1 MPGAVDNLEVTL
13 CDGFHSRNYYV
24 IGDTFLWNQ
33 YVYTQN
39 IRNDTYWELSNA
51 YFEGAAETVLTIDPG
66 KSDFPGVY
74 YKDSNIKI
82 VKDHKYLISLE
93 AKSSKE
99 YIETSNSVLFPYYFK
114 ENFTKLEGSDSVSPT
129 SFNKDNGE
137 YKYKKGAIIIK
148 ANNNQDNLDKI
159 LGLRIETSTT
169 PTTQSYSFV
178 LRNLMVFDLT
188 RMFGSGNEPT
198 IEAFNEMFPGFYPA
212 NSGEYKSIFP
222 KIIETKKGSSIRKVN
237 IPSDFQIGLDGNGNQ
252 FFNGGMKKIN
262 NVFDEIGLLSQ
273 KEQLDLRIN
282 LRDLRW
288 EYYASGDQSVFIAS
302 LNDVLAPDSES
313 VVGNITCEALSG
325 ATTYTPASLNDVRN
339 HTSNNIIAVGTG
351 SFFKNYIVLW
361 DSHLMP
367 LSQQGSDV
375 ISKNVYNNVLNYH
388 SFEQSYATKRIE
400 SVDLGAL
407 TWGIADISQDL
418 KRLRA
423 FLPDVKN
430 PTSDGVT
437 SNTKCI
443 KYPVVTYK
451 SIISSSPINKT
462 IAIKNGEI
470 YLWDIKLNNISDF
483 SVVSQALSGVILY
496 YELSTEKKVVPS
508 FKMQQLQMFKNDG
521 PAVTIACY
529 NDIQKT
535 TETGRFLLNYYANPE
550 GTHTK
555 ESGFITSYERKRYM
569 GKTVTWNQLI
579 NKKSFPNDGAVING
593 LTVTNTGN
601 GTFSVDGTASA
612 NTSFSCGIVSVK
624 AGNKYLICGCSK
636 DDTTGSDQNNN
647 YYFGVGGATAKQERV
662 KGLGSEDP
670 FRGVIFEQ
678 ETNGDLSFNCWVK
691 NGYVA
696 DRLVFKPQVFDLT
709 EMFETFEEKEKPDT
723 PEKFWSYFPNKVYP
737 YNAGETQPLFKIS
750 RKSQHITNLIPI
762 STDIDGSIYNGIGYK
777 LDTRLSTNG
786 IPAAAAGYLTT
797 GFMPFTVG
805 KTIYV
810 NDFCLILSEQSNC
823 KVVFYNADH
832 TIIAAIS
839 AFGLINRYGYSV
851 GQPLTWTVP
860 IVVYD
865 TGSGT
870 DKDISTA
877 AYIRLSIGGYND
889 TADSIICNI
898 T

>member
-13 CDGFHSRNYYV
+13 CDGFHSRNYYA

-33 YVYTQN
+33 YIHTQN

-51 YFEGAAETVLTIDPG
+51 YFEGAAETVLTIDSG
-66 KSDFPGVY
+66 KSDSPGVY

-99 YIETSNSVLFPYYFK
+99 YIETSNSVLFPYYSK
-114 ENFTKLEGSDSVSPT
+114 EKFTKLEGSDSVFPT

-148 ANNNQDNLDKI
+148 ANNNQDNLDEI
-159 LGLRIETSTT
+159 LGLRIETSTA

-222 KIIETKKGSSIRKVN
+222 KIIETEKGSSIRKVN

-325 ATTYTPASLNDVRN
+325 ATAYTPASLNDVRN

-375 ISKNVYNNVLNYH
+375 ISKNVHNNVLNYH

-407 TWGIADISQDL
+407 TWGVADISQDL

-437 SNTKCI
+437 SNTRCI
-443 KYPVVTYK
+443 EYPVVTYN

-462 IAIKNGEI
+462 IAIKNGAI
-470 YLWDIKLNNISDF
+470 YLWDINLNNTSDF
-483 SVVSQALSGVILY
+483 SAVSQALSGVILY

-521 PAVTIACY
+521 PVVTIACY

-550 GTHTK
+550 GTHAK
-555 ESGFITSYERKRYM
+555 ESGFITSYERKRYVD
-569 GKTVTWNQLI
+569 KTVSWNQLI
-579 NKKSFPNDGAVING
+579 QKANFASDGTVNG
-593 LTVTNTGN
+593 VTFKNNGN
-601 GTFSVDGTASA
+601 GTITANGTATADTTFLCSQITTNA
-612 NTSFSCGIVSVK
+612 N
-624 AGNKYLICGCSK
+624 NKYLMCGCSK
-636 DDTTGSDQNNN
+636 DGTTGGTSINDN
-647 YYFGVGGATAKQERV
+647 YYFGILNDTSRQEKV
-662 KGLGSEDP
+662 YGSGKAQP
-670 FRGVIFEQ
+670 FRGIIF
-678 ETNGDLSFNCWVK
+678 NGTGNK
-691 NGYVA
+691 NGYYCWIKSGYKA
-696 DRLVFKPQVFDLT
+696 DDLLFKPQLFDLT
-709 EMFETFEEKEKPDT
+709 EMFKTFEVDERPKT
-723 PEKFWSYFPNKVYP
+723 PAEFWSYFPNKVYP
-737 YNAGETQPLFKIS
+737 YNAGETQPLSKIS
-750 RKSQHITNLIPI
+750 RKSQHITNQIPI

-777 LDTRLSTNG
+777 LNTRLPTNG

-810 NDFCLILSEQSNC
+810 NDFCLTLSEQSNC
-823 KVVFYNADH
+823 KVAFYNADH
-832 TIIAAIS
+832 TIIAATS
-839 AFGLINRYGYSV
+839 AFGLINHYGYSV

-865 TGSGT
+865 TDSGT

-889 TADSIICNI
+889 AADSIICNI

>member
-1 MPGAVDNLEVTL
+1 MPGAVDNLEVIL
-13 CDGFHSRNYYV
+13 CDGFHSRNYYA

-33 YVYTQN
+33 YIHTQN
-39 IRNDTYWELSNA
+39 IRNNTYWELSNA
-51 YFEGAAETVLTIDPG
+51 TIEGAAETTLTISQG
-66 KSDFPGVY
+66 ESGSPGVY

-93 AKSSKE
+93 AKSTKT
-99 YIETSNSVLFPYYFK
+99 YNTTANKVLFPYYSK
-114 ENFTKLEGSDSVSPT
+114 EKFDLVSGGSNSIPPT
-129 SFNKDNGE
+129 SFILGE
-137 YKYKKGAIIIK
+137 YRKGAIIISAK
-148 ANNNQDNLDKI
+148 NNQNNLNEI
-159 LGLRIETSTT
+159 LGLRIDT

-325 ATTYTPASLNDVRN
+325 ATAYTPASLNNVRN
-339 HTSNNIIAVGTG
+339 HTSDNIIAVGTAD
-351 SFFKNYIVLW
+351 SFKNYIVLW
-361 DSHLMP
+361 DNNLFINFSK
-367 LSQQGSDV
+367 QGSDV
-375 ISKNVYNNVLNYH
+375 ISKNVQNNILNYH

-400 SVDLGAL
+400 SVDLGTL
-407 TWGIADISQDL
+407 TWGRADISQDI

-437 SNTKCI
+437 SNTRCI
-443 KYPVVTYK
+443 EYPVVTYN

-462 IAIKNGEI
+462 IAIKNGAI
-470 YLWDIKLNNISDF
+470 YLWDTNLNNTSDF

-521 PAVTIACY
+521 PVVTIACY

-550 GTHTK
+550 GTHEK
-555 ESGFITSYERKRYM
+555 ESGFITSYERRRYM

-579 NKKSFPNDGAVING
+579 NKESFPNDGAVING

-612 NTSFSCGIVSVK
+612 NTSFSCGTVEAK
-624 AGNKYLICGCSK
+624 ADHKYLICGCSK
-636 DDTTGSDQNNN
+636 DDTAGSEQNNN

-662 KGLGSEDP
+662 KGLGSKDP
-670 FRGVIFEQ
+670 FRGIIFEQ
-678 ETNGDLSFNCWVK
+678 TDNGDLSFNCWVK

-709 EMFETFEEKEKPDT
+709 EMFGAGNEPAT
-723 PEKFWSYFPNKVYP
+723 PAEFWSYFPNKVYP
-737 YNAGETQPLFKIS
+737 YNAGETQPLSKIS
-750 RKSQHITNLIPI
+750 RKSQKN
-762 STDIDGSIYNGIGYK
+762 ST
-777 LDTRLSTNG
+777 
-786 IPAAAAGYLTT
+786 
-797 GFMPFTVG
+797 
-805 KTIYV
+805 
-810 NDFCLILSEQSNC
+810 
-823 KVVFYNADH
+823 
-832 TIIAAIS
+832 
-839 AFGLINRYGYSV
+839 
-851 GQPLTWTVP
+851 
-860 IVVYD
+860 
-865 TGSGT
+865 
-870 DKDISTA
+870 
-877 AYIRLSIGGYND
+877 
-889 TADSIICNI
+889 
-898 T
+898 

>member
-1 MPGAVDNLEVTL
+1 MVAAVGKMPGAVDNLEVIL
-13 CDGFHSRNYYV
+13 CNGFHSRNYYA

-33 YVYTQN
+33 YVHTQN

-51 YFEGAAETVLTIDPG
+51 YFEGAAETVLTIDSG
-66 KSDFPGVY
+66 KSGSPGVY

-93 AKSSKE
+93 AKSTKT
-99 YIETSNSVLFPYYFK
+99 YNTTTNKVLFPYYSK
-114 ENFTKLEGSDSVSPT
+114 EKFDLVSVGSNSISPT
-129 SFNKDNGE
+129 SFILG
-137 YKYKKGAIIIK
+137 KYRKGAIIISAK
-148 ANNNQDNLDKI
+148 NNQNNLNEI
-159 LGLRIETSTT
+159 LGLRIDT

-212 NSGEYKSIFP
+212 SSGEYKSIFP

-288 EYYASGDQSVFIAS
+288 EYYAEGDQSVFIAS

-325 ATTYTPASLNDVRN
+325 ATAYTPASLNDVRN

-367 LSQQGSDV
+367 LSKQGSDV

-430 PTSDGVT
+430 PTSDEVT

-443 KYPVVTYK
+443 EYPVVTYK

-462 IAIKNGEI
+462 IAIKNGAI
-470 YLWDIKLNNISDF
+470 YLWDTNLNNTSDF

-521 PAVTIACY
+521 PVVTIACY

-555 ESGFITSYERKRYM
+555 ESGFITSYKRKRYV
-569 GKTVTWNQLI
+569 GKTVNWNQLI
-579 NKKSFPNDGAVING
+579 QKAAFASDGTVNG
-593 LTVTNTGN
+593 VTFKNNGDGTITAN
-601 GTFSVDGTASA
+601 GTATADTTFLCSLIKTDA
-612 NTSFSCGIVSVK
+612 N
-624 AGNKYLICGCSK
+624 NKYLMCGCSK
-636 DDTTGSDQNNN
+636 DGTTGGTAINDN
-647 YYFGVGGATAKQERV
+647 YYFGILNDTSRQERV
-662 KGLGSEDP
+662 YGSGKAQP
-670 FRGVIFEQ
+670 FRGIIF
-678 ETNGDLSFNCWVK
+678 NGTGNK
-691 NGYVA
+691 NGYYCWIKSGYKA
-696 DRLVFKPQVFDLT
+696 DDLLFKPQLFDLT
-709 EMFETFEEKEKPDT
+709 TMFGKRNEPET

-737 YNAGETQPLFKIS
+737 YK
-750 RKSQHITNLIPI
+750 
-762 STDIDGSIYNGIGYK
+762 
-777 LDTRLSTNG
+777 
-786 IPAAAAGYLTT
+786 
-797 GFMPFTVG
+797 
-805 KTIYV
+805 
-810 NDFCLILSEQSNC
+810 
-823 KVVFYNADH
+823 
-832 TIIAAIS
+832 
-839 AFGLINRYGYSV
+839 
-851 GQPLTWTVP
+851 
-860 IVVYD
+860 
-865 TGSGT
+865 GT
-870 DKDISTA
+870 D
-877 AYIRLSIGGYND
+877 GGSD
-889 TADSIICNI
+889 QKIFKRSMKSVRRTV
-898 T
+898 

>member
-13 CDGFHSRNYYV
+13 CDGFHSRNYYA
-24 IGDTFLWNQ
+24 IGDTLLWNQ
-33 YVYTQN
+33 YIHTQN
-39 IRNDTYWELSNA
+39 IRNKMYWELSNA
-51 YFEGAAETVLTIDPG
+51 TIEGTAETTLTIFQG
-66 KSDFPGVY
+66 ESGSPGVY
-74 YKDSNIKI
+74 YKDADIEI

-93 AKSSKE
+93 AKSTKT
-99 YIETSNSVLFPYYFK
+99 YNTTANKVLFPYYSK
-114 ENFTKLEGSDSVSPT
+114 EKFDLVSGGSNSIPPT
-129 SFNKDNGE
+129 SFILGE
-137 YKYKKGAIIIK
+137 YRKGAIIISAK
-148 ANNNQDNLDKI
+148 NNQNNLNEI
-159 LGLRIETSTT
+159 LGLRIDT

-188 RMFGSGNEPT
+188 RMFGSENEPT

-288 EYYASGDQSVFIAS
+288 KYYASGDQSVFIAS

-325 ATTYTPASLNDVRN
+325 ATAYTPASLNDVRN

-407 TWGIADISQDL
+407 TWGRADISQDL

-437 SNTKCI
+437 SNTRCI
-443 KYPVVTYK
+443 EYPVVTYN

-462 IAIKNGEI
+462 IAIKNGAI
-470 YLWDIKLNNISDF
+470 YLWDTNLNNTSDF

-496 YELSTEKKVVPS
+496 YELSTEKKIVPS

-521 PAVTIACY
+521 PVVTIACY

-550 GTHTK
+550 GTHEK
-555 ESGFITSYERKRYM
+555 ESGFITSYERRRYM

-579 NKKSFPNDGAVING
+579 NKESFPNDGAVING

-612 NTSFSCGIVSVK
+612 NTSFSCGTVEAK
-624 AGNKYLICGCSK
+624 ADHKYLICGCSK
-636 DDTTGSDQNNN
+636 DDTAGSEQNNN

-662 KGLGSEDP
+662 KGLGSKDP

-678 ETNGDLSFNCWVK
+678 TDNGDLSFNCWVK

-709 EMFETFEEKEKPDT
+709 EMFGAGNEPAT
-723 PEKFWSYFPNKVYP
+723 PAKFWSYFPNKVCP
-737 YNAGETQPLFKIS
+737 YNAGETQPLSKIS
-750 RKSQHITNLIPI
+750 RKSQKN
-762 STDIDGSIYNGIGYK
+762 ST
-777 LDTRLSTNG
+777 
-786 IPAAAAGYLTT
+786 
-797 GFMPFTVG
+797 
-805 KTIYV
+805 
-810 NDFCLILSEQSNC
+810 
-823 KVVFYNADH
+823 
-832 TIIAAIS
+832 
-839 AFGLINRYGYSV
+839 
-851 GQPLTWTVP
+851 
-860 IVVYD
+860 
-865 TGSGT
+865 
-870 DKDISTA
+870 
-877 AYIRLSIGGYND
+877 
-889 TADSIICNI
+889 
-898 T
+898 